1 MDLLMPIMDGWQATK
16 IIRASE
22 GISHIPI
29 ICLTARLLE
38 GDKEK
43 ILAAGFD
50 EIQTKP
56 VISNE
61 LLEKI
66 YKLLPSTI

>member
-1 MDLLMPIMDGWQATK
+1 MHIMDGWQVTK

-29 ICLTARLLE
+29 ICVTALDSLTEEELS
-38 GDKEK
+38 K
-43 ILAAGFD
+43 AGFD
-50 EIQTKP
+50 DIEVKP
-56 VISNE
+56 INYDD

-66 YKLLPSTI
+66 NCLLSK